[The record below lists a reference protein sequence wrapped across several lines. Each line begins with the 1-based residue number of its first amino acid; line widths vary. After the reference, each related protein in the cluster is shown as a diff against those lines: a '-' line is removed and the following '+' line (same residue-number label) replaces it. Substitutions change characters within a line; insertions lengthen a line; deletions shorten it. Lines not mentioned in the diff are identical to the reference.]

1 MAGNDC
7 GALLDEELSSFF
19 LNYLADAQSGVSG
32 EEQLC
37 ADFPE
42 LDLSQLDVGDLDSAT
57 CFEELQWCPES
68 AEADPSQYSPRDA
81 ELFQIIDSE
90 NEALL
95 AALTESLG
103 DIPEDDVGLAAFP
116 ALDDGD
122 SPSCASASPAPSSA
136 PPSPAP
142 EGAPGPAPEA
152 EELSL
157 LQKLLLAASSPTL
170 TSDSQKEGTAWRQA
184 GLRSRSQRPGV
195 KTDSTQDRKAPT
207 SQPQS
212 RACTELHKHLTS
224 APSCPR
230 AKAHSPDRGPP
241 PPPAPSPRLPA
252 KEDEEAGEDCPSPR
266 PAPASPRDSV
276 APGKAGPGAQ
286 VPQEDAQAMVQLI
299 RYMHAYCLPQRK
311 LPARAPEPAPQACR
325 SLSKAARPGPRPPH
339 PPKAAWPEFSILRE
353 LLAQDVLCD
362 VSKPYRLATPVYASL
377 APRPRD
383 SPASAG
389 HPSPVEEVRVAASPR
404 SSGPRPSLRPLR
416 LEVRG
421 HLGRAAR
428 PQPEE
433 EEEDEEEEE
442 EEEDEKEDEE
452 DEDEDEE
459 EWGRRR
465 PGRGLPWA
473 KLGRKREGSVRPVRR
488 SRRLNPE
495 LGPWLTFTDEP
506 PAPEQPRGALSSLRL
521 APDACDVEGALG
533 TPTHEDSGQD
543 RQLPRGPQIPALE
556 SPCESGCGDTEE
568 DPSCPQL
575 PSRDSPRC
583 LMLALSQSPTSDP
596 PFGKKNCE
604 QTLAVELCGTAG
616 EPGPRLLGCPIEP
629 ALPPLHRLHWV
640 LRYTPRA
647 LQGESGP
654 GLSRSLS
661 CQQLAR
667 DLVQKERDM
676 SLSRR
681 SPNGPSPRQVLFDT
695 RSFQRLCRNT
705 AEGQAGARLWP
716 GRKLRV
722 PEQQASELGVRGQ
735 VGETDGR
742 STSTR
747 GAQRSKRCARG
758 GSAADPGVG
767 QEQRPR
773 GTPGWWVPAGSCGL
787 REPQRGRG
795 FGHWA
800 GALWCLGGW
809 RPRSGAGP
817 RGPWGGQIQMG
828 GFPCT
833 ACPPHLHTG
842 WGDLSHQGG
851 LVEDGAGRQV
861 LGDLRASAPTAGLQ
875 EEWQV
880 GSPSCPL
887 RVAADGL

>member
-1 MAGNDC
+1 M
-7 GALLDEELSSFF
+7 
-19 LNYLADAQSGVSG
+19 
-32 EEQLC
+32 
-37 ADFPE
+37 
-42 LDLSQLDVGDLDSAT
+42 
-57 CFEELQWCPES
+57 
-68 AEADPSQYSPRDA
+68 SP
-81 ELFQIIDSE
+81 
-90 NEALL
+90 
-95 AALTESLG
+95 
-103 DIPEDDVGLAAFP
+103 
-116 ALDDGD
+116 
-122 SPSCASASPAPSSA
+122 
-136 PPSPAP
+136 
-142 EGAPGPAPEA
+142 
-152 EELSL
+152 
-157 LQKLLLAASSPTL
+157 
-170 TSDSQKEGTAWRQA
+170 
-184 GLRSRSQRPGV
+184 
-195 KTDSTQDRKAPT
+195 
-207 SQPQS
+207 
-212 RACTELHKHLTS
+212 
-224 APSCPR
+224 
-230 AKAHSPDRGPP
+230 
-241 PPPAPSPRLPA
+241 
-252 KEDEEAGEDCPSPR
+252 
-266 PAPASPRDSV
+266 
-276 APGKAGPGAQ
+276 
-286 VPQEDAQAMVQLI
+286 
-299 RYMHAYCLPQRK
+299 
-311 LPARAPEPAPQACR
+311 CR
-325 SLSKAARPGPRPPH
+325 
-339 PPKAAWPEFSILRE
+339 
-353 LLAQDVLCD
+353 
-362 VSKPYRLATPVYASL
+362 
-377 APRPRD
+377 
-383 SPASAG
+383 
-389 HPSPVEEVRVAASPR
+389 
-404 SSGPRPSLRPLR
+404 
-416 LEVRG
+416 
-421 HLGRAAR
+421 LGRR
-428 PQPEE
+428 NVPPT
-433 EEEDEEEEE
+433 
-442 EEEDEKEDEE
+442 
-452 DEDEDEE
+452 
-459 EWGRRR
+459 GFS
-465 PGRGLPWA
+465 LP
-473 KLGRKREGSVRPVRR
+473 V
-488 SRRLNPE
+488 
-495 LGPWLTFTDEP
+495 
-506 PAPEQPRGALSSLRL
+506 
-521 APDACDVEGALG
+521 
-533 TPTHEDSGQD
+533 
-543 RQLPRGPQIPALE
+543 LP
-556 SPCESGCGDTEE
+556 
-568 DPSCPQL
+568 
-575 PSRDSPRC
+575 
-583 LMLALSQSPTSDP
+583 SPTSDP

-800 GALWCLGGW
+800 GALWCLGRLEAKVRSRTARSLGW
-809 RPRSGAGP
+809 SNPDGRFSLHRLPPRHP
-817 RGPWGGQIQMG
+817 
-828 GFPCT
+828 
-833 ACPPHLHTG
+833 HTG
-842 WGDLSHQGG
+842 WGDLSHRGG